1 MKPPNNALQRTWPS
15 FSSSIVVVISGGGFG
30 EAVLLP
36 EVGHAAEREC
46 VSHMLIEQLAPEVVG
61 GRAGLSDALRA
72 GGARACLERQTI
84 DKLLDDLPPALL
96 GASCFLDKITGLW
109 RYEFDLP
116 YTVGDQLLWGT
127 HMWLPVRNLFD
138 VLLSARERLSEEER
152 ARYLSRLATPEKHE
166 ATLVEFVPV
175 LRLPSD
181 VAVDAEFRTGVGNR
195 DVDWRIRNPNGPPVL
210 IDVKKRSR
218 DLLEM
223 VERLAQGERDPDGT
237 APAPAHDASILFRSI
252 EQKLQTNAPECQLQG
267 AWIVT
272 DVKQENEEIVNAF
285 EALDPQKVHF
295 AVLGGWKPGVA
306 VLSQREEDAAI
317 LMALF
322 REQPSNRHFFT
333 PAKSG

>member
-1 MKPPNNALQRTWPS
+1 
-15 FSSSIVVVISGGGFG
+15 
-30 EAVLLP
+30 
-36 EVGHAAEREC
+36 
-46 VSHMLIEQLAPEVVG
+46 MLIDQVAPEVVG
-61 GRAGLSDALRA
+61 GRAALSDALRA
-72 GGARACLERQTI
+72 EGAGARLERQAI
-84 DKLLDDLPPALL
+84 DELLGELPPVLL
-96 GASCFLDKITGLW
+96 GASCFLDRITGLW
-109 RYEFDLP
+109 RYEFGLP
-116 YTVGDQLLWGT
+116 YTVRDQLLWGT
-127 HMWLPVRNLFD
+127 HMWLPVKNLFD

-166 ATLVEFVPV
+166 ATLVEFVPI
-175 LRLPSD
+175 LRLHSD
-181 VAVDAEFRTGVGNR
+181 LAVEADFRTGVGNR
-195 DVDWRIRNPNGPPVL
+195 DVDWRIHNPNGPPVL

-237 APAPAHDASILFRSI
+237 GPAPTHDASILFRSI

-306 VLSQREEDAAI
+306 VLCHREEDAAI
-317 LMALF
+317 LMELF

-333 PAKSG
+333 RGGSG